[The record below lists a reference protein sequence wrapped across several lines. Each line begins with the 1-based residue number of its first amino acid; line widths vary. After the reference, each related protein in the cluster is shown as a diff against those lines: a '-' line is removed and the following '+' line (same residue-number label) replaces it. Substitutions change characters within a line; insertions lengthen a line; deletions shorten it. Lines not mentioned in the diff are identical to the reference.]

1 MTKDRGKVWL
11 GVAGIV
17 ENKRGEWL
25 LVKKT
30 YGGLKGVWSLPA
42 GFVQQAETVTTAVKR
57 EILEETGVPCIVDGL
72 AGFRS
77 GVIANEISDN
87 MAIFYCKPVEENP
100 KLLLQ
105 EREIIEACWMA
116 PSDIVQHELSSIM
129 LKEMAREHVAQHIH
143 PLIEG
148 VNPGD
153 VFGYNEYHLFFK
165 K

>member
-1 MTKDRGKVWL
+1 MAKERGKVWL

-17 ENKRGEWL
+17 ENVNGEWL

-57 EILEETGVPCIVDGL
+57 EILEETGIQCIVNGL

-77 GVIANEISDN
+77 GVLANDVSDN
-87 MAIFYCKPVEENP
+87 MAIFHCKPLEDNP
-100 KLLLQ
+100 KFQLQ
-105 EREIIEACWMA
+105 EREIVEACWMA
-116 PSDIVQHELSSIM
+116 PAEIVQHELSSVM
-129 LKEMAREHVAQHIH
+129 LKEMAREHVIKDIF
-143 PLIEG
+143 PLIKG
-148 VNPGD
+148 INPGD
-153 VFGYNEYHLFFK
+153 IFGYNEYHLFFK